1 MGIVIV
7 SSWMLP
13 LHCMTVSWNLVIQ
26 RAFGYVVAAQAAI
39 GEVDFESPTTV
50 KTGSAPPR
58 SITAGDSPLWLHVL
72 QDVYSLVSAGHPY
85 PSGIASKPR

>member
-1 MGIVIV
+1 
-7 SSWMLP
+7 
-13 LHCMTVSWNLVIQ
+13 MTVSWNLVIQ
-26 RAFGYVVAAQAAI
+26 RAFGYVVAAQGMCLYRSKLIWPAAAI